1 MTASRQNI
9 SRIALLFFI
18 LFLTASCGCIKKH
31 KLTAGQTQNTN
42 ETVPDGISVPTKVPI
57 DTSLDQDIRTR
68 HMEEKITRLE
78 NRIAVLEKKPCSQTQ
93 SSPPPKQAYPAYPA
107 YPAKPNQPTP
117 HAPTG
122 DLDPFKL
129 YNKASALL
137 LERNISK
144 ARTLF
149 SDFVKKYPDHELA
162 DNALYWL
169 GECSYT
175 KGDYEKAVEIFKAL
189 VLTYPKGPKV
199 PDAPLKTG
207 YAYMSMDDVS
217 QANHYFKQVI
227 TRYPF
232 SPAADKAQQKLS
244 QTR

>member
-1 MTASRQNI
+1 MPASKRNV
-9 SRIALLFFI
+9 SRIALLFSI

-31 KLTAGQTQNTN
+31 TLTAGQTQNTS
-42 ETVPDGISVPTKVPI
+42 ETVSDGTSVPTNVPI

-78 NRIAVLEKKPCSQTQ
+78 NRIALLEKKSYSQRK
-93 SSPPPKQAYPAYPA
+93 SSPPVPNQAYPA
-107 YPAKPNQPTP
+107 YPAKPNQPTS
-117 HAPTG
+117 HEATG
-122 DLDPFKL
+122 DLDPVKL
-129 YNKASALL
+129 YNKGRALL
-137 LERNISK
+137 LERNIST

-149 SDFVKKYPDHELA
+149 SDFVRKYPDHELA

-175 KGDYEKAVEIFKAL
+175 TGEYEKAAEIFKTL
-189 VLTYPKGPKV
+189 VLTYPKGSKV
-199 PDAPLKTG
+199 PDALLKTG
-207 YAYMSMDDVS
+207 YAYMSMDDVN

-232 SPAADKAQQKLS
+232 SLAADKAQQKLS
-244 QTR
+244 QTQ

>member
-1 MTASRQNI
+1 MPASRQNV

-18 LFLTASCGCIKKH
+18 LFLTASCGFMKKH
-31 KLTAGQTQNTN
+31 KLTAGQAQDSN

-68 HMEEKITRLE
+68 HMEEKIIRLE
-78 NRIAVLEKKPCSQTQ
+78 NRLALLEKESCSQTKPL
-93 SSPPPKQAYPAYPA
+93 PPPKSAYPARPERSVSLT
-107 YPAKPNQPTP
+107 QTR
-117 HAPTG
+117 
-122 DLDPFKL
+122 DVDPVKL
-129 YNKASALL
+129 YRKGRALL
-137 LERNISK
+137 LEQNISK
-144 ARTLF
+144 AQILF
-149 SDFVKKYPDHELA
+149 SDFTNQFPDHKLA

-175 KGDYEKAVEIFKAL
+175 TGDYEKAAEIFKAL
-189 VLTYPKGPKV
+189 VLTYPRGPKV
-199 PDAPLKTG
+199 PDALLKTG

-217 QANHYFKQVI
+217 QATYYFKQVI

-244 QTR
+244 QIR

>member
-1 MTASRQNI
+1 MPASRQNI

-31 KLTAGQTQNTN
+31 KLTAGQTQDSN
-42 ETVPDGISVPTKVPI
+42 ETVSDGTSVPAKVPI

-68 HMEEKITRLE
+68 HMEEQIARLE
-78 NRIAVLEKKPCSQTQ
+78 NRLALLEKKSCSQTKA
-93 SSPPPKQAYPAYPA
+93 PPYPKPVYPA
-107 YPAKPNQPTP
+107 YPAKPTQPAP

-122 DLDPFKL
+122 DEDPVKL
-129 YNKASALL
+129 YNKGRALL

-144 ARTLF
+144 AQTLF
-149 SDFVKKYPDHELA
+149 SDFVKKFPDHELA

-175 KGDYEKAVEIFKAL
+175 TGEYEKAAEIFKAL
-189 VLTYPKGPKV
+189 VQTYPKGPKV
-199 PDAPLKTG
+199 PDALLKTG

>member
-1 MTASRQNI
+1 MPASGQNA

-18 LFLTASCGCIKKH
+18 LFLTASCGLMKKH
-31 KLTAGQTQNTN
+31 KLTAGQAQKTK
-42 ETVPDGISVPTKVPI
+42 ETVPDSISVPANAPI

-68 HMEEKITRLE
+68 HMQEKITRLE
-78 NRIAVLEKKPCSQTQ
+78 NRIALLEKKSCSQTRP
-93 SSPPPKQAYPAYPA
+93 SPYPNQAYPAYPA
-107 YPAKPNQPTP
+107 KSTQPAP
-117 HAPTG
+117 HAPAR
-122 DLDPFKL
+122 DEDPVKL
-129 YNKASALL
+129 YNKGRVLL
-137 LERNISK
+137 LERNFSK
-144 ARTLF
+144 AQTLL
-149 SDFVKKYPDHELA
+149 SNFVKKFPDHELA

-175 KGDYEKAVEIFKAL
+175 TGDYEKAAEIFKAL

-199 PDAPLKTG
+199 PDALLKTG